1 MLRSACLLA
10 LALASG
16 SVHALG
22 LGQIQVKSGLGE
34 PLLAEIPVISNDPT
48 ELVDLDAAL
57 ASPETFTRIGLE
69 PPMGIVADL
78 RFTIGT
84 DAQGRPVIRIT
95 SVQPVTQP
103 LLNFLVE
110 VDWGQGRLVREYTA
124 AVDRPGSVAAVP
136 AAPVQA
142 PEVDAAP
149 VIERPAPPVAQ
160 TPAPTPARP
169 RPQVPAPAPQPVA
182 TAPTQRASQAA
193 DEYTVRA
200 GDSASRIAARLA
212 PEGVTVDQTMVGL
225 LRANPAAFIAGDLNR
240 LRGGSVL
247 RVPAAAELQTV
258 EAREAA
264 DLVRAHAQQWRQAR
278 SQPQAPAAASAVP
291 ASPSAPAVTP
301 PEGRLEIVPPGAG
314 RQARGGTQS
323 GIAAGGEGEMLRQE
337 LVQTKETLAARDAEV
352 QELKSRVA
360 ELEKLQADQQ
370 KLIAMQNSQLHTAQQ
385 RPAAQPA
392 PAPST
397 ESSSTLPWVAGGV
410 LVMLGLLAA
419 AWNRRRASRAPVFRA
434 PPTESRAPVADAF
447 EPAAEPVPGA
457 VVAGDDVAEAVPSWG
472 RGSAR
477 TARTPAA
484 VETVRPVDEAAV
496 VADPDPSQA
505 DAANVERLELAQAYL
520 DLGDTDNARRLL
532 GEVAET
538 GDATAR
544 GVAVKMLRDIG

>member
-149 VIERPAPPVAQ
+149 VIEQ
-160 TPAPTPARP
+160 PAPTPARP

-484 VETVRPVDEAAV
+484 FETVRPVDEAAV